1 MLSENAI
8 DALME
13 PIIERQESI
22 NNYVI
27 QTIAERVKEIGHLL
41 PSDVYKLE
49 RILKSGGDVKKINK
63 EIARLTGLNERD
75 IKRLIRTVAQDYY
88 KDAKR
93 YYDYRKLPY
102 IPFEENKPLQT
113 IVAAIAKQTANTYI
127 NISNARAFMI
137 RDLKNPGRLV
147 ATPLSKT
154 YYSVVDEA
162 IQAVQSGTLDFNT
175 AMRRTMRQLA
185 DSGIRYVEYDAES
198 GRKYTQRLDTAV
210 RRNLLDG
217 IRQVGIE
224 VQDELGKQY
233 GATGKEITVHANSA
247 PDHEPIQGHQFTNE
261 EFDKL
266 QNHEDF
272 QDVDGNKFD
281 GLERVIGQYNCYHVV
296 YSIIVG
302 VSKPTYTKA
311 RLQAMIDANKKGYT
325 TSDGRHMTMYECTQE
340 QRKLE
345 TKIREQKERQMAFQA
360 SGDLDAAREAQAKMI
375 QYQKQYKAFSQSC
388 GLKVRKDRM
397 AVSNYRRIK

>member
-1 MLSENAI
+1 MLSEQMI
-8 DALME
+8 EKMIG
-13 PIIERQESI
+13 PIVSRQEAI

-27 QTIAERVKEIGHLL
+27 QVIAERVKEIGHLL

-49 RILKSGGDVKKINK
+49 RILKSGGDVRKINK

-75 IKRLIRTVAQDYY
+75 IKRLIRVVAQDYY
-88 KDAKR
+88 KDARR

-113 IVAAIAKQTANTYI
+113 IVTAIAKQTADTYI
-127 NISNARAFMI
+127 NLSNARAFMI
-137 RDLKNPGRLV
+137 RDLKNPGRLI

-185 DSGIRYVEYDAES
+185 DSGIRYVEYDTES

-233 GATGKEITVHANSA
+233 GADGKEITVHANSA

-261 EFDKL
+261 EFGKL

-281 GLERVIGQYNCYHVV
+281 GLERVIGQYNCYHIV

-311 RLQAMIDANKKGYT
+311 ELQAMIDANKKGYT

-345 TKIREQKERQMAFQA
+345 TKIREQKERQMTFQA
-360 SGDLDAAREAQAKMI
+360 SGDLEAAKEAQAKMI

-397 AVSNYRRIK
+397 SVSGYRRIK

>member
-113 IVAAIAKQTANTYI
+113 IVAAIAKQTADTYI
-127 NISNARAFMI
+127 NLSNARAFMI

-311 RLQAMIDANKKGYT
+311 QLQTMIDANKKGYT

-345 TKIREQKERQMAFQA
+345 TKIREQKERQMTFQA

>member
-1 MLSENAI
+1 VLSENAI

>member
-1 MLSENAI
+1 MLSEDTI

-13 PIIERQESI
+13 PIIKRQESI
-22 NNYVI
+22 NNYVV

-41 PSDVYKLE
+41 PSDVHKLE
-49 RILKSGGDVKKINK
+49 RILKSGGDVRKINK

-75 IKRLIRTVAQDYY
+75 IKRFIRTVAQDYY

-113 IVAAIAKQTANTYI
+113 IVAAIAKQTANTYV
-127 NISNARAFMI
+127 NLSNARAFMI
-137 RDLKNPGRLV
+137 RDLKNPGRLI

-154 YYSVVDEA
+154 YYSVIDEA
-162 IQAVQSGTLDFNT
+162 IQAAQSGILDFNT

-185 DSGIRYVEYDAES
+185 DSGIRHVEYDPES

-233 GATGKEITVHANSA
+233 GADGKEITVHANSA

-272 QDVDGNKFD
+272 KDVDGNKFD

-311 RLQAMIDANKKGYT
+311 RLQTMIDANKKGYT

-345 TKIREQKERQMAFQA
+345 TKIREQKERQMTFQA